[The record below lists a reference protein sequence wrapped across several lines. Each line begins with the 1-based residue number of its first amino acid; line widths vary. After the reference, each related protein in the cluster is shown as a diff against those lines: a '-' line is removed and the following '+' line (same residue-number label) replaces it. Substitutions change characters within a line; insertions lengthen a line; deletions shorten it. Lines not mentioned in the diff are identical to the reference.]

1 MMRAEKRLY
10 LTRDRSRVV
19 EEGAADAAFLLAAQG
34 AEIPDAEARRLGL
47 MGTPEEQA
55 AAKAK
60 LSAGVAVPSTATEP
74 VPEPEPEPEP
84 EPPPEPVAASKAR
97 ARGEDK

>member
-47 MGTPEEQA
+47 IGTPEEQA

-60 LSAGVAVPSTATEP
+60 LGAGAAVASTASEDAAT
-74 VPEPEPEPEP
+74 EPEPEP

-97 ARGEDK
+97 ARSEDK